1 MNEGKSHIDALRD
14 AGFEIKSPLPEPYE
28 EVIEG
33 LSHEELK
40 ALIHL
45 KERLDE
51 AEAMTGPDA
60 GPYREYFL
68 PF

>member
-1 MNEGKSHIDALRD
+1 MNGSTSRIDALRE
-14 AGFEIKSPLPEPYE
+14 AGFQIKSPLPEPYE
-28 EVIEG
+28 KVIEG
-33 LSHEELK
+33 LSHEELR

-45 KERLDE
+45 KQRLDE
-51 AEAMTGPDA
+51 AEAETGPDA